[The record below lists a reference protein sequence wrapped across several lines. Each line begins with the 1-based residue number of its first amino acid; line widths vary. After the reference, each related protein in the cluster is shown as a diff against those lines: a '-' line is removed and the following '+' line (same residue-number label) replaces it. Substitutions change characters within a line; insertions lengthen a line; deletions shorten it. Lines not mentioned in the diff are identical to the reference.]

1 MDTIN
6 TAITNWTTLSNTPI
20 DWSLDGGV
28 VWLLMMVAGTAV
40 SIGIAAVTE
49 ARTERRRRR
58 QALYRRAEQSLQVR
72 RRILEQ
78 DGFYESF

>member
-6 TAITNWTTLSNTPI
+6 TIISNWTTLSNTPI

>member
-6 TAITNWTTLSNTPI
+6 TIISNWTTLSNTPI

-58 QALYRRAEQSLQVR
+58 QALYRRAEQSFQVR

>member
-6 TAITNWTTLSNTPI
+6 TIISNWTALSNTPI
-20 DWSLDGGV
+20 DWSLDAGPIWLVMMTVGV
-28 VWLLMMVAGTAV
+28 TVI
-40 SIGIAAVTE
+40 IGLAAVTE

>member
-6 TAITNWTTLSNTPI
+6 TVITNWTTLSNTPI

-28 VWLLMMVAGTAV
+28 VWFLAMVTV
-40 SIGIAAVTE
+40 AAVIIGLAAITE

>member
-6 TAITNWTTLSNTPI
+6 TVITNWTALSNTPI

-28 VWLLMMVAGTAV
+28 VWFLAMVTV
-40 SIGIAAVTE
+40 AAVIIGLAAITE

>member
-6 TAITNWTTLSNTPI
+6 TVITNWTTLSNTPI
-20 DWSLDGGV
+20 DWSLNGGV
-28 VWLLMMVAGTAV
+28 VWFLMMVAGMAV
-40 SIGIAAVTE
+40 IIGLAIVTE

>member
-6 TAITNWTTLSNTPI
+6 TIITNAQTLSEAPI
-20 DWSLDGGV
+20 DWSLTAGPI
-28 VWLLMMVAGTAV
+28 WLVMMTLGATV
-40 SIGIAAVTE
+40 IMGIAIVTE

>member
-1 MDTIN
+1 
-6 TAITNWTTLSNTPI
+6 
-20 DWSLDGGV
+20 
-28 VWLLMMVAGTAV
+28 MMVAGTSV
-40 SIGIAAVTE
+40 IIGFAIVTE

-72 RRILEQ
+72 RRILDQ

>member
-28 VWLLMMVAGTAV
+28 VWLLAMVTVAAV
-40 SIGIAAVTE
+40 IIGFAAVTE

-58 QALYRRAEQSLQVR
+58 QALYRRAEQSFQVR

>member
-6 TAITNWTTLSNTPI
+6 NAITNWTKLSNTPI
-20 DWSLDGGV
+20 DWSLDGGM
-28 VWLLMMVAGTAV
+28 VWLLAMAAGTAV
-40 SIGIAAVTE
+40 IIGLAAVTE

-58 QALYRRAEQSLQVR
+58 QALYRRAEQSFQVR

>member
-28 VWLLMMVAGTAV
+28 VWLLAMVTVAAV
-40 SIGIAAVTE
+40 IIGFAAVTE

-58 QALYRRAEQSLQVR
+58 QALYRRAEQSFQVR

-78 DGFYESF
+78 DGFFESF

>member
-1 MDTIN
+1 MDSIDTII
-6 TAITNWTTLSNTPI
+6 ANWTTLSNTPI
-20 DWSLDGGV
+20 DWSLNGGV
-28 VWLLMMVAGTAV
+28 VWFLMMVAGMAV
-40 SIGIAAVTE
+40 IIGLAIVTE

-72 RRILEQ
+72 RRILDQ

>member
-6 TAITNWTTLSNTPI
+6 TIIKNAQTLSQAEVN
-20 DWSLDGGV
+20 WSLDAGLI
-28 VWLLMMVAGTAV
+28 WLVMMMVGVAV
-40 SIGIAAVTE
+40 IAIAAWVSE

-58 QALYRRAEQSLQVR
+58 QSLYRRAEQSLQVR
-72 RRILEQ
+72 RRILDQ

>member
-6 TAITNWTTLSNTPI
+6 TVITNWTTLSNTPI

-40 SIGIAAVTE
+40 TVGPSSPSRSAGGSSSRMGSTSPSDESVQPLGRHGI
-49 ARTERRRRR
+49 
-58 QALYRRAEQSLQVR
+58 LDS
-72 RRILEQ
+72 
-78 DGFYESF
+78 

>member
-6 TAITNWTTLSNTPI
+6 TIISNWTTLSNTPI

-58 QALYRRAEQSLQVR
+58 QSLYRRAEQSLQVR
-72 RRILEQ
+72 RRIIEQ

>member
-6 TAITNWTTLSNTPI
+6 NAIANWTALSNTPI
-20 DWSLDGGV
+20 DWSLNGGV
-28 VWLLMMVAGTAV
+28 VWFLAMAAVAVGT
-40 SIGIAAVTE
+40 IGCAAVTE

-72 RRILEQ
+72 RRILDQ
-78 DGFYESF
+78 DGYFESF

>member
-1 MDTIN
+1 MDSIDTII
-6 TAITNWTTLSNTPI
+6 ANWTTLSNTPI
-20 DWSLDGGV
+20 DWSLNGGV
-28 VWLLMMVAGTAV
+28 VWLLMMVAGTSV
-40 SIGIAAVTE
+40 IIGFAIVTE

-72 RRILEQ
+72 RWILDQ

>member
-28 VWLLMMVAGTAV
+28 VWLLAMVTVTAV
-40 SIGIAAVTE
+40 IIGLAAVTE

-58 QALYRRAEQSLQVR
+58 QALYRRAEQSFQVR

-78 DGFYESF
+78 DGFFESF